1 MTKDAG
7 REENERERDGFQG
20 KAYGHPGKT
29 GNHGTTQTVWRDKHN
44 HLVDNRK
51 TAWKDTHTIFSGG
64 LERQAN
70 LNITNGP
77 ASGANGGNMGEAK
90 RPRMKEQGGTRRPIG
105 SRIEASESGQSRR
118 LPRTGFWESP
128 PYGAISAAVPH
139 SPFRARRVPAQS
151 TDWTPDFTF

>member
-51 TAWKDTHTIFSGG
+51 TAWKDTHTIHFFWRPGKTGKSEHHKWPSLRGKRG
-64 LERQAN
+64 QYGRSE
-70 LNITNGP
+70 TP
-77 ASGANGGNMGEAK
+77 AHEGAGRHKTVNRK
-90 RPRMKEQGGTRRPIG
+90 
-105 SRIEASESGQSRR
+105 
-118 LPRTGFWESP
+118 
-128 PYGAISAAVPH
+128 
-139 SPFRARRVPAQS
+139 
-151 TDWTPDFTF
+151 PD